1 LDVIF
6 HLDLQNKTG
15 AVIESSSQNVEA
27 YLLFCD
33 RACWISTHEHI
44 IQRIIR
50 QQASTMAASLTTGSD
65 EFPVRIPNIQY
76 AEASE
81 LNTLSVTLL
90 RKPMPNDTAR
100 LFLVY
105 IHGGA
110 WRDPAIPASSFA
122 PTEKHL
128 LSNVTPAIQD
138 KISGIASINYRLSP
152 YPAHPTN
159 PSNPHDPARNARH
172 PDHINDVLA
181 AILYLQEKYSFGNRY
196 VLIGHSCGAT
206 LALQVAMKRF
216 WGSQYDPTAALELN
230 VEPPLAIIGVS
241 GIYDVAGLVDD
252 NAAQPAYRDLVVN
265 AMGSGVKVWEEAS
278 PVNGD
283 YEDGWQDGKL
293 AVLVHS
299 EDDELVA
306 MKQPDTMWR
315 VLGEQGFSEEV
326 GSEKTRKF
334 IKVQGVKHDE
344 IWEDGEA
351 LADVILQTVED
362 LAR

>member
-1 LDVIF
+1 M
-6 HLDLQNKTG
+6 
-15 AVIESSSQNVEA
+15 ASS
-27 YLLFCD
+27 D
-33 RACWISTHEHI
+33 
-44 IQRIIR
+44 
-50 QQASTMAASLTTGSD
+50 G
-65 EFPVRIPNIQY
+65 FPVYLPSLQY

-90 RKPMPNDTAR
+90 RQPERNDPAR

-122 PTEKHL
+122 STEKHL
-128 LSNVTPAIQD
+128 LSNATPGIKD
-138 KISGIASINYRLSP
+138 RISGIASINYRLSA

-172 PDHINDVLA
+172 PDHINDVLK
-181 AILYLQEKYSFGNRY
+181 AILYLQEKYNFGNRY

-206 LALQVAMKRF
+206 LALQVSMKRF

-230 VEPPLAIIGVS
+230 VEPPLAIVGVS
-241 GIYDVAGLVDD
+241 ACLPRLGGECDGQREEGL
-252 NAAQPAYRDLVVN
+252 
-265 AMGSGVKVWEEAS
+265 GEAS

-299 EDDELVA
+299 EDDELVV
-306 MKQPDTMWR
+306 MKQPETMWK
-315 VLGEQGFSEEV
+315 VLGEQGFSEKA
-326 GSEKTRKF
+326 GSENVRKF
-334 IKVQGVKHDE
+334 VKVKGVKHDE
-344 IWEDGEA
+344 IWEDGKA
-351 LADVILQTVED
+351 LAEVILRTVGD
-362 LAR
+362 LVG

>member
-1 LDVIF
+1 M
-6 HLDLQNKTG
+6 
-15 AVIESSSQNVEA
+15 ASS
-27 YLLFCD
+27 D
-33 RACWISTHEHI
+33 
-44 IQRIIR
+44 
-50 QQASTMAASLTTGSD
+50 G
-65 EFPVRIPNIQY
+65 FPVYLPSLQY

-90 RKPMPNDTAR
+90 RQPERNDPAR

-122 PTEKHL
+122 STEKHL
-128 LSNVTPAIQD
+128 LSNATPGIKD
-138 KISGIASINYRLSP
+138 RISGIASINYRLSA

-172 PDHINDVLA
+172 PDHINDVLK
-181 AILYLQEKYSFGNRY
+181 AILYLQEKYNFGNRY

-230 VEPPLAIIGVS
+230 VEPPLAIVGVS
-241 GIYDVAGLVDD
+241 GIYDIPGLVDD

-265 AMGSGVKVWEEAS
+265 AMGSERKVWGEAS

-306 MKQPDTMWR
+306 MKQPETMWK
-315 VLGEQGFSEEV
+315 VLGEQGFSEKA
-326 GSEKTRKF
+326 GSENVRKF
-334 IKVQGVKHDE
+334 VKVKGVKHDE
-344 IWEDGEA
+344 IWEDGKA
-351 LADVILQTVED
+351 LAEVILRTVGD
-362 LAR
+362 LVG

>member
-1 LDVIF
+1 M
-6 HLDLQNKTG
+6 
-15 AVIESSSQNVEA
+15 ASS
-27 YLLFCD
+27 D
-33 RACWISTHEHI
+33 
-44 IQRIIR
+44 
-50 QQASTMAASLTTGSD
+50 G
-65 EFPVRIPNIQY
+65 FPLRLRDIQY

-90 RKPMPNDTAR
+90 RQPEPNDPAR
-100 LFLVY
+100 LFVIY

-122 PTEKHL
+122 ATEKHL
-128 LSNVTPAIQD
+128 LSAATPAIKD
-138 KISGIASINYRLSP
+138 RISGIASINYRLSP

-230 VEPPLAIIGVS
+230 VEPPLAIVGVS
-241 GIYDVAGLVDD
+241 GIYDIPGLVDD

-265 AMGSGVKVWEEAS
+265 ATGSDRKVWQDAS

-306 MKQPDTMWR
+306 MKQPQTMWEA
-315 VLGEQGFSEEV
+315 LGQQGFGESA

-334 IKVQGVKHDE
+334 VKVQGVKHDE
-344 IWEDGEA
+344 IWEDGSA
-351 LADVILQTVED
+351 LADVILQTVGD
-362 LAR
+362 LVN

>member
-1 LDVIF
+1 M
-6 HLDLQNKTG
+6 
-15 AVIESSSQNVEA
+15 ASSG
-27 YLLFCD
+27 D
-33 RACWISTHEHI
+33 
-44 IQRIIR
+44 
-50 QQASTMAASLTTGSD
+50 
-65 EFPVRIPNIQY
+65 FPVHLPSLRY

-90 RKPMPNDTAR
+90 RRPEFNDPAR
-100 LFLVY
+100 LFLIYV
-105 IHGGA
+105 HGGA

-122 PTEKHL
+122 DTEKHL
-128 LSNVTPAIQD
+128 LSNATPAIKD

-159 PSNPHDPARNARH
+159 PSNPHDPARNAHH
-172 PDHINDVLA
+172 PDHINDVLT

-230 VEPPLAIIGVS
+230 VEPPLAVLGIS
-241 GIYDVAGLVDD
+241 GIYDIPGLVED

-265 AMGSGVKVWEEAS
+265 AMGSDRKVWKEAS

-306 MKQPDTMWR
+306 MKQPETMWK
-315 VLGEQGFSEEV
+315 VLGEQGFSEKA
-326 GSEKTRKF
+326 GGEKTRKF

-344 IWEDGEA
+344 IWEDGRA
-351 LADVILQTVED
+351 LADVILQTVGD
-362 LAR
+362 LVN

>member
-1 LDVIF
+1 MAD
-6 HLDLQNKTG
+6 
-15 AVIESSSQNVEA
+15 SS
-27 YLLFCD
+27 
-33 RACWISTHEHI
+33 T
-44 IQRIIR
+44 
-50 QQASTMAASLTTGSD
+50 AASD
-65 EFPVRIPNIQY
+65 EFPVHLPGVQY
-76 AEASE
+76 ADTSE

-90 RKPMPNDTAR
+90 QQPVPNDTAR

-122 PTEKHL
+122 ATERHL
-128 LSNVTPAIQD
+128 LSAATPAIKD
-138 KISGIASINYRLSP
+138 KISGIASMDYRLSP

-172 PDHINDVLA
+172 PDHINDVLT
-181 AILYLQEKYSFGNRY
+181 AILFLQEKYSFGNRY
-196 VLIGHSCGAT
+196 ILIGHSCGAT

-216 WGSQYDPTAALELN
+216 WGSQYDPTSALELN

-241 GIYDVAGLVDD
+241 GIYDIAGLVDD

-265 AMGSGVKVWEEAS
+265 AMGSDRKMWEEAS

-293 AVLVHS
+293 AVFVHS
-299 EDDELVA
+299 TDDELVA
-306 MKQPDTMWR
+306 MKQPETMWK
-315 VLGEQGFSEEV
+315 VLGEQSFSEEA

-334 IKVQGVKHDE
+334 IKMEGVKHDE
-344 IWEDGEA
+344 IWEDGKA

-362 LAR
+362 LVG